1 MSDQSASSQLTV
13 LFEAALQD
21 YEKQTGI
28 TLAKH
33 PLAERLQECD
43 SVESIT
49 AVLHEQ
55 TQAFHDFRGKEKIIK
70 LLKNAV
76 SILYK
81 LSACAKLG
89 EVIDVVH
96 LKALM
101 GSSIYLILIP

>member
-1 MSDQSASSQLTV
+1 MSDQSASSHLTV

-55 TQAFHDFRGKEKIIK
+55 TQAFHEFRGKEKAIK

-76 SILYK
+76 SVLYS
-81 LSACAKLG
+81 LSVCAKLG

-96 LKALM
+96 LKTLN
-101 GSSIYLILIP
+101 GCSIHLILTP

>member
-1 MSDQSASSQLTV
+1 MSDHSASSHLKV
-13 LFEAALQD
+13 LFEAALRD
-21 YEKQTGI
+21 YESQTGI
-28 TLAKH
+28 ALAKH

-55 TQAFHDFRGKEKIIK
+55 TRAFSEFRGKEKAMN

-76 SILYK
+76 SVLYK

-89 EVIDVVH
+89 EVIGMVH
-96 LKALM
+96 PKPFIAC
-101 GSSIYLILIP
+101 SIYLTLFP